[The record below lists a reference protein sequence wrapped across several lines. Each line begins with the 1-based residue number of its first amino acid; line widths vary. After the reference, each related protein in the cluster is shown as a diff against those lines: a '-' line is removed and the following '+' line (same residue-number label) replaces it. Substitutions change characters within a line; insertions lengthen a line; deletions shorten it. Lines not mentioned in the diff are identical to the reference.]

1 MKLRELFWGRKKRA
15 GTDEEPPDE
24 TEETEEE
31 RKRREEEERK
41 RREKGLYKGYFGEG
55 VRRGRMLKRIEEDE
69 D

>member
-15 GTDEEPPDE
+15 AVGDETPEE

-31 RKRREEEERK
+31 LRRREEEERK

-55 VRRGRMLKRIEEDE
+55 ILRGRMLKRIEED
-69 D
+69 DD